1 MEKLNVLLI
10 GGGGREHAMAQ
21 SLAASPLMGSFFC
34 SPGNPGT
41 SSFANNIYL
50 DLDDF
55 DEVVEFCEE
64 NLINLVVVGPEQ
76 PLVDGITDYLND
88 YGINVFGPTKA
99 AAMLEGSKS
108 YAKSIMD
115 KYGIPTAGS
124 AFFERHELSLL
135 EAHLRNVTS
144 YPAVLKVDGLAS
156 GKGVFIC
163 DTLEDALIY
172 VDKIMNDV
180 DLSAAAPTILVEEFM
195 TGEEVSVFAICD
207 GTTALYLMHAQDH
220 KRIGEGDTGL
230 NTGGMGAY
238 APAPVLDQQGVEL
251 VMKTIIQPTVDAMAS
266 EETPYLGIL
275 YCGLMMTNN
284 GPKVVEYNC
293 RFGDP
298 EAQVILPALKTDLLE
313 LMSTAV
319 NGKLEYVSVELESDH
334 FCTVVMASAGYP
346 GPVEKGLPISGI
358 NTVPDLVTVY
368 HSGTSL
374 DENGVLVT
382 KGGRVLN
389 VVGRGDSLKA
399 AIDAAYGGVSA
410 IHFEGAYYRRDIGA
424 KGLSFYSANN
434 QT

>member
-21 SLAASPLMGSFFC
+21 SLADSPLMGSFFC

-41 SSFANNIYL
+41 ANYAQNISL

-55 DEVVEFCEE
+55 EDVVEFCEE
-64 NLINLVVVGPEQ
+64 NQIQLVIVGPEQ

-88 YGINVFGPTKA
+88 YGIDVFGPSKA

-115 KYGIPTAGS
+115 KYAIPTAGS
-124 AFFERHELSLL
+124 AFFERHEVSML
-135 EAHLRNVTS
+135 EAYLRNETQ
-144 YPAVLKVDGLAS
+144 YPVVLKVDGLAA

-163 DTLEDALIY
+163 DTLEDALVY

-207 GTTALYLMHAQDH
+207 GTTARYLMHAQDH

-238 APAPVLDQQGVEL
+238 APAPVLDHAGVEI

-275 YCGLMMTNN
+275 YCGLMMTAH
-284 GPKVVEYNC
+284 GPKVVEFNC

-319 NGKLEYVSVELESDH
+319 NGKLEYVSVELDTDH
-334 FCTVVMASAGYP
+334 FCTVVMASEGYP
-346 GPVEKGLPISGI
+346 GPAQKGLIITGI
-358 NTVPDLVTVY
+358 ENVPEGVVVF
-368 HSGTSL
+368 HSGTAL
-374 DENGVLVT
+374 DDADNLVT
-382 KGGRVLN
+382 NGGRVLN
-389 VVGRGDSLKA
+389 VVGRGESLQQ
-399 AIDAAYGGVSA
+399 AIDNAYAGASS

-424 KGLSFYSANN
+424 KGLQHYSG
-434 QT
+434 